1 MANKKLLCLYLCLLV
16 LPITGLALPTDNQQP
31 AHLTSNT
38 ADLNQ
43 KTGLNIFTGN
53 VVITQ
58 GSTVITANQITT
70 HNNAAHKMSEAIA
83 TGTPATYQTLPKV
96 GGQLFQASA
105 STIQYFPIKNL
116 VILIGNGKLEQGGS
130 VLQSDFI
137 VYNQKTGQ
145 LTTKLYNKNR
155 TTLILQPNQPS

>member
-1 MANKKLLCLYLCLLV
+1 MLNKKFLYLLLLS
-16 LPITGLALPTDNQQP
+16 LPLISHALPTDNQQP
-31 AHLTSNT
+31 ANLTANT

-53 VVITQ
+53 VIITQ

-70 HNNAAHKMSEAIA
+70 HNNAAHKISEAIA

-96 GGQLFQASA
+96 GGVLFQASA
-105 STIQYFPIKNL
+105 NTIQYFPAKNL

-130 VLQSDFI
+130 VLKSDYI
-137 VYNQKTGQ
+137 LYNQLTGQ
-145 LTTKLYNKNR
+145 LTTKLYNQNR
-155 TTLILQPNQPS
+155 TTLTLQPNQPS